1 MLQGNNWREFAEEN
15 FNQNVAL
22 LHFIEEGEDSFYVTR
37 YYGNGCEVIGYD
49 NIDIRNMRPRFMSH
63 VWPLPDTKQILGVE
77 FLRDLPTKNMIRIK
91 GNGINFNVQFTLDP
105 LEVEDDGHGYKL
117 NEGTR
122 SKIVEQLRLEDGMI
136 VVYTK
141 KRSNKM
147 WLTAFHINS
156 TLATVVNFRGAINLR
171 TVQRQLSYAETFD
184 DRMRHRCQWSW
195 HRDHFEEEFD
205 YFLDIH
211 PMHMYTRTLIRHNEN
226 EQMMRVKMERHKEA
240 PERTNHVNVLG
251 RWRLF
256 ARANGFEYNKLIRF
270 RYMHEVED
278 LDAENEADRRYPV
291 FHLC

>member
-49 NIDIRNMRPRFMSH
+49 NIDIRNMRPRFMSR

-105 LEVEDDGHGYKL
+105 LEVEDDGRCYKL
-117 NEGTR
+117 NE
-122 SKIVEQLRLEDGMI
+122 V
-136 VVYTK
+136 
-141 KRSNKM
+141 
-147 WLTAFHINS
+147 
-156 TLATVVNFRGAINLR
+156 
-171 TVQRQLSYAETFD
+171 D
-184 DRMRHRCQWSW
+184 DRMRHRCQWPW

-205 YFLDIH
+205 CFYKPYPEIEVKERLAIPSDFLDIH
-211 PMHMYTRTLIRHNEN
+211 PMHMYTRTLIRHNGN